1 MFSSQ
6 IFISWCAWIATV
18 SMAGSLYQ
26 CNCGCMLYLAKSIPY
41 QSLSTHISPS
51 TYIEWPSWFSVEDCT
66 HLGHQRDL
74 DFPNILR
81 RGLLLQQR
89 GELERSTVQ
98 ALTWREGRQIELI
111 HDNKLLL
118 YSSGLCTRHAVL
130 IREFFM
136 QQIYCACTF
145 DLWTAY
151 RMWSERHDMC
161 LALASN
167 ESAV

>member
-1 MFSSQ
+1 MVQ
-6 IFISWCAWIATV
+6 EIATV

-26 CNCGCMLYLAKSIPY
+26 RNCGCMLYLAKSIICQP
-41 QSLSTHISPS
+41 LHTHFPLHL
-51 TYIEWPSWFSVEDCT
+51 EWPSWFSVEDCT

-118 YSSGLCTRHAVL
+118 NSSGLCTMSYSFL
-130 IREFFM
+130 IRELF
-136 QQIYCACTF
+136 YATN
-145 DLWTAY
+145 LL
-151 RMWSERHDMC
+151 RMHI
-161 LALASN
+161 
-167 ESAV
+167 